1 MADEIAGL
9 RKEGHSG
16 DVILVYEGGLEY
28 IDTVQFRL
36 RDEHIGVIYA
46 GTRGELSKLKDDDL
60 VLVDYESDLNAELS
74 KKYDSSW
81 ESGHFELY
89 YNKVGREN

>member
-1 MADEIAGL
+1 M
-9 RKEGHSG
+9 
-16 DVILVYEGGLEY
+16 
-28 IDTVQFRL
+28 
-36 RDEHIGVIYA
+36 IYA
-46 GTRGELSKLKDDDL
+46 GIRGELSKLKDDDL

-74 KKYDSSW
+74 KNYDSSW